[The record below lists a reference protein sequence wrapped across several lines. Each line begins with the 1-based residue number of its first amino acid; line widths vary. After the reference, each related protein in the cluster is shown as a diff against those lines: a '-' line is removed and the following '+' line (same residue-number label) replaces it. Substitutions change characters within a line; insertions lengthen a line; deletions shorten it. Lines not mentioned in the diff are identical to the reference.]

1 MHRERNRLE
10 TKLRDNL
17 RNVDPSQAVLFHLRD
32 MWTSQTAP
40 DIENMDTI
48 GTVVSNVYS
57 DAEDYLIVLPKS
69 YVLVGKNASV
79 IYGEFDGFTSVN
91 VTRKQI
97 IDGLGR
103 EKSYTIYK
111 INPQYVDNG
120 ERRNIVT
127 LMEVDSVEVS
137 TRSVISSGYK
147 FKMDEIDLDKS
158 NNTFV
163 VKELFFDG
171 IQYFTKSGTFVK
183 NIVPRKVTMIDAQTS
198 DTHEVYTGSILEDPN
213 GERQTT
219 PEDSIDED
227 LR

>member
-40 DIENMDTI
+40 NIENMDTI

-57 DAEDYLIVLPKS
+57 DVDDYLIVLPNS

-79 IYGEFDGFTSVN
+79 IYGEFDGFNSMN
-91 VTRKQI
+91 ATRKQI
-97 IDGLGR
+97 VDGLDR
-103 EKSYTIYK
+103 ERSYTIYK
-111 INPQYVDNG
+111 IHPQYVENG

-127 LMEVDSVEVS
+127 LMEVDSVEIS

-183 NIVPRKVTMIDAQTS
+183 NIVPRKVTMVNAQIS
-198 DTHEVYTGSILEDPN
+198 DPHEVDTGSVLEDSD

-219 PEDSIDED
+219 SEDSVNED
-227 LR
+227 VR

>member
-32 MWTSQTAP
+32 MWTSQTSP

-57 DAEDYLIVLPKS
+57 DADDYLIVLPKS

-79 IYGEFDGFTSVN
+79 IYGEFDGFNSMN
-91 VTRKQI
+91 ATRKQI
-97 IDGLGR
+97 VDGLSR
-103 EKSYTIYK
+103 EKDYTIYK
-111 INPQYVDNG
+111 IIPQYVENG
-120 ERRNIVT
+120 DKRNIVT
-127 LMEVDSVEVS
+127 LMQVDSVEVS

-183 NIVPRKVTMIDAQTS
+183 NIVPRKVTMVNAQIS
-198 DTHEVYTGSILEDPN
+198 NPHEVDTGSVLEDSD
-213 GERQTT
+213 GERQATS
-219 PEDSIDED
+219 EDSVNED
-227 LR
+227 VR

>member
-32 MWTSQTAP
+32 MWASQP
-40 DIENMDTI
+40 QPSVDDMDTI
-48 GTVVSNVYS
+48 GTVVSNIYS
-57 DAEDYLIVLPKS
+57 DSDDYIIVLPNA

-79 IYGEFDGFTSVN
+79 IYGEFDGYSSMN
-91 VTRKQI
+91 MTRKQV
-97 IDGLGR
+97 IDGLSR
-103 EKSYTIYK
+103 ETDYTIYK
-111 INPQYVDNG
+111 IHSQYIESG
-120 ERRNIVT
+120 EKRNIVT
-127 LMEVDSVEVS
+127 LMTVDGVDLSS
-137 TRSVISSGYK
+137 RSVISDGTK
-147 FKMDEIDLDKS
+147 FRMDEIDLDKS

-183 NIVPRKVTMIDAQTS
+183 NIVPRKVTMVDAQTS
-198 DTHEVYTGSILEDPN
+198 DTHEVNTGSLLEDHD

>member
-32 MWTSQTAP
+32 MWTSQTQP
-40 DIENMDTI
+40 TTDDTDTI
-48 GTVVSNVYS
+48 GTVVSNIYS
-57 DAEDYLIVLPKS
+57 DSDDYLIVLPHA

-79 IYGEFDGFTSVN
+79 IYGEFDGYSSVN
-91 VTRKQI
+91 TTRKQI
-97 IDGLGR
+97 IDGLSR
-103 EKSYTIYK
+103 ETEYTIYR
-111 INPQYVDNG
+111 IHPQYVDNG
-120 ERRNIVT
+120 VRRNIVT
-127 LMEVDSVEVS
+127 LMTVDGVDLSS
-137 TRSVISSGYK
+137 RSVISEGTK
-147 FKMDEIDLDKS
+147 FRMDEIDLDKS

-198 DTHEVYTGSILEDPN
+198 DTHEVNTGSVLEDPN

>member
-32 MWTSQTAP
+32 MWTSQTSP

-57 DAEDYLIVLPKS
+57 DSDDYLIVLPKS

-79 IYGEFDGFTSVN
+79 IYGEFDGFNSMN
-91 VTRKQI
+91 ATRKQI
-97 IDGLGR
+97 VDGLSR
-103 EKSYTIYK
+103 EKDYTIYK
-111 INPQYVDNG
+111 IIPQYVENG
-120 ERRNIVT
+120 EKRNIVT
-127 LMEVDSVEVS
+127 LMQVDSVEVS

-183 NIVPRKVTMIDAQTS
+183 NIVPRKVTMVNAQIS
-198 DTHEVYTGSILEDPN
+198 DPHEVDTGSVLEDSN
-213 GERQTT
+213 GERQATS
-219 PEDSIDED
+219 EDSVNED
-227 LR
+227 VR